1 MERFKSW
8 FTHKGIYQ
16 LPDGTRVVAYWTT
29 VGDDPRW
36 WFVAEQSPTPG
47 RLGEMKVVVYPNGSI
62 YNYVPEM
69 DGPYPAAY
77 IPHPSDLSI
86 EDIRPIVHEY
96 WHASPETD

>member
-1 MERFKSW
+1 MARFEAW
-8 FTHKGIYQ
+8 FTHKGIYL

-47 RLGEMKVVVYPNGSI
+47 RLGAMKVVVYPNGSI

-69 DGPYPAAY
+69 DGAYPAAY
-77 IPHPSDLSI
+77 IPHRSDLCI
-86 EDIRPIVHEY
+86 EDLRQVAHEQ
-96 WHASPETD
+96 WHSLES